1 MATTTRQKPRPVQL
15 CSAERTWGRAG
26 KVALAATST
35 RLEARAPVRPAGT
48 ATASGSGCDARPTPP
63 TSSAPTITISNSMER
78 VVASRGIASL
88 CGHSFPHSPSLWF
101 ARSQEQ
107 RPRIQTRA
115 TQRPVFERLGEPTA
129 AQMLDQ
135 FKPSASSRPSRS
147 TSPLPRLA
155 GQPVAVQPDEA
166 DQLVERGGLCD
177 NPHSPGGLGARCA
190 GSGAIGRAQGG
201 NGYSAR
207 SLFAVG
213 VRRESALALCFVG
226 NHADLSCTR

>member
-1 MATTTRQKPRPVQL
+1 M
-15 CSAERTWGRAG
+15 GRAG
-26 KVALAATST
+26 NSGAGCNVHSPRSPRSCAPSRHSHCLRLGLRCPTDPPHELRPDDHHLQQYGEGRRLST
-35 RLEARAPVRPAGT
+35 RCSAR
-48 ATASGSGCDARPTPP
+48 
-63 TSSAPTITISNSMER
+63 MH
-78 VVASRGIASL
+78 SL
-88 CGHSFPHSPSLWF
+88 PHSPSLWF

-201 NGYSAR
+201 DGEHRWKQKRRWR
-207 SLFAVG
+207 SP
-213 VRRESALALCFVG
+213 RKR
-226 NHADLSCTR
+226 SCASVLWGITPR